1 MFVSSVKI
9 AEQLIKLLANMN
21 ISATQWRFSIP
32 DRITEEHMGVLANA
46 KNLADGI
53 NYSLDRKGIDINP
66 DLMVSSS
73 DQGQYTT
80 REGKVVR

>member
-1 MFVSSVKI
+1 
-9 AEQLIKLLANMN
+9 
-21 ISATQWRFSIP
+21 
-32 DRITEEHMGVLANA
+32 MGVLANA

-66 DLMVSSS
+66 ELMVSSS
-73 DQGQYTT
+73 DQGQYVT

>member
-21 ISATQWRFSIP
+21 ISATQWKFSIP
-32 DRITEEHMGVLANA
+32 DRLTEEHMGVLANA

-53 NYSLDRKGIDINP
+53 NYSLDRKGIDIDP
-66 DLMVSSS
+66 ELMVSSS
-73 DQGQYTT
+73 DYVQYTT
-80 REGKVVR
+80 REGKVAR